1 MGTVFDRIKESVQK
15 FSRNAVA
22 DEDAVEELVNDIQRD
37 LIQADV
43 DIELVQELS
52 DSIRSEA
59 LKEEAPEGLTRKEHV
74 LEVVYSELEAL
85 LGKEAEPRQEPHTVL
100 LCGLFGAGKT
110 TTAGKIADF
119 YRKRELKPGLI
130 AADTDRPA
138 AVDQLEQIAEQ
149 VDAEFY
155 GEKDTD
161 DPVGVVRRGRQELD
175 ADVVIVDSAGRNSLD
190 EDLRRELSEMS
201 RVAEP
206 DERYLVVPADLGQSA
221 GPQAEEFADAVDIT
235 GVVVTKMDSSAK
247 AGGALVACREAG
259 AQVEFVGTGE
269 EMQDLEVFD
278 PVSFVE
284 EMLGQPDLES
294 LLEKVE
300 ELDTDPEELLEG
312 EFTLEDFRDQISQ
325 VTDTGIMED
334 MMQQL
339 PIGGQMPD
347 NLADITEQ
355 KVGSYETVME
365 SMTEEEL
372 QEPDV
377 IGRSRRERIARGAGV
392 PEEEVRELLKHFRQT
407 RNMMDKMGSGGRGNM
422 QQMMQK
428 LGL

>member
-1 MGTVFDRIKESVQK
+1 MFDRIKESVQK

-52 DSIRSEA
+52 DSIRTEA

-85 LGKEAEPRQEPHTVL
+85 LGKEAEPRQESHTVL

-155 GEKDTD
+155 GEKDAD
-161 DPVGVVRRGRQELD
+161 DPVEVVRRGRQELD

-247 AGGALVACREAG
+247 AGGALVACRKAG

>member
-1 MGTVFDRIKESVQK
+1 MFDRIKESVQR

-22 DEDAVEELVNDIQRD
+22 DEEAVEELVNDIQRD

-52 DSIRSEA
+52 DSIRTEA

-85 LGKEAEPRQEPHTVL
+85 LGEEAEPRQEPHTVL

-155 GEKDTD
+155 GEKDAD
-161 DPVGVVRRGRQELD
+161 DPVEVVRRGRQELD

-247 AGGALVACREAG
+247 AGGALVACRKAG
-259 AQVEFVGTGE
+259 TQVEFVGTGE

-300 ELDTDPEELLEG
+300 ELDTNPEKLLEG
-312 EFTLEDFRDQISQ
+312 EFTLEDFREQISQ

>member
-1 MGTVFDRIKESVQK
+1 MFDRIKESVQK

-22 DEDAVEELVNDIQRD
+22 DEEAVEELVNDIQRD

-74 LEVVYSELEAL
+74 LEVVYGKLEAL
-85 LGKEAEPRQEPHTVL
+85 LGEEAEPQQEPHTVL

-138 AVDQLEQIAEQ
+138 AVDQLEQIAGQ
-149 VDAEFY
+149 VGAEFY
-155 GEKDTD
+155 GEKDAD
-161 DPVGVVRRGRQELD
+161 DPVEVVRRGRQELD
-175 ADVVIVDSAGRNSLD
+175 ADVVVVDSAGRNSLD
-190 EDLRRELSEMS
+190 APLREELSEIS
-201 RVAEP
+201 EVAEP
-206 DERYLVVPADLGQSA
+206 DERYLVTPADLGQSA
-221 GPQAEEFADAVDIT
+221 GSQAEEFADAVDIT

-247 AGGALVACREAG
+247 AGGALIACQKAG
-259 AQVEFVGTGE
+259 SQVEFVGTGE
-269 EMQDLEVFD
+269 EMHDLEVFD

-284 EMLGQPDLES
+284 DMLGQPDLES

-300 ELDTDPEELLEG
+300 ELDADPGELLEG
-312 EFTLEDFRDQISQ
+312 EFTLEDFREQISQ

-355 KVGSYETVME
+355 KVGSYETIME
-365 SMTEEEL
+365 SMTEEEMRD
-372 QEPDV
+372 PDV
-377 IGRSRRERIARGAGV
+377 IGRDRRERIAHGAGV

>member
-1 MGTVFDRIKESVQK
+1 VFDRIKESVQK

-52 DSIRSEA
+52 DSIRTEA
-59 LKEEAPEGLTRKEHV
+59 LKEEAPEGFTRKEHV
-74 LEVVYSELEAL
+74 LEVVYSELESL
-85 LGKEAEPRQEPHTVL
+85 LGEEAEPRQEPHTVL

-259 AQVEFVGTGE
+259 AQVELVGTGE

-372 QEPDV
+372 QDPDV